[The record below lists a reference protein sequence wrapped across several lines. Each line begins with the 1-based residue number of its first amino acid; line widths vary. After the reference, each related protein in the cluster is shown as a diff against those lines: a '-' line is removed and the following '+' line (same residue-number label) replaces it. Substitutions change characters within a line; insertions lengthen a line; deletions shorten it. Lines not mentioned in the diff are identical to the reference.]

1 MVERLTQQRA
11 SRSIYTML

>member
-11 SRSIYTML
+11 SRSIYTM

>member
-1 MVERLTQQRA
+1 MVERLAQQRA